1 MSCCFRQAMAAAF
14 SLPGTLR
21 QGTGVDEILA
31 RWAVMPPL
39 AAAGILGFPVALLL
53 YDGLGNRALPAIAS
67 LVALLFT
74 PMLPLLRRFSGDQ
87 KRARHSVVLD
97 TGCAGIRRRVRRDPR
112 TSIFRDGARTREHRI
127 LERC

>member
-1 MSCCFRQAMAAAF
+1 MAAAF

-74 PMLPLLRRFSGDQ
+74 PMLPFW
-87 KRARHSVVLD
+87 
-97 TGCAGIRRRVRRDPR
+97 
-112 TSIFRDGARTREHRI
+112 SIFWRSEARAA
-127 LERC
+127 